1 MGNELDNP
9 ILSKNSLDKE
19 TEYIKFSSS
28 SVQGWKTQMEEYRFF
43 LPEIFPNTD
52 KKIDIFGIFSGE
64 GGPEVA
70 KYICNK
76 FPDKILSNNN
86 FKEGKYQEA
95 LKETFIELDNSL
107 NTEKGK
113 LELKKIQKEFNLD
126 KNAEIKLINNT
137 CGNGDYLPERELE
150 QIKCIKDLLNPRNLS
165 DYNISFFSGCSGLVI
180 IITNNKIYIA
190 NIGNIR
196 CIPIDTNSEVIIEK
210 VNKINI
216 ISNDAEKERIKFSQN
231 FKEKKIY
238 EEFIE
243 ISRGF
248 GFFEYKEN
256 KWLKPEDQAIS
267 SEPEILEINYEQCK
281 YLIIGSNGLFE
292 QGDNDDEIF
301 YNKCNKKIAE
311 YFVEK
316 INDDKN
322 KEKKVSNLIEEY
334 FDKIIPKKKSN
345 NNFIKYENYMN
356 NISCAIIQ
364 LFPRPILPEIKK
376 EETKED
382 KKGNSNSDKISEKQK
397 QEDFK
402 KLSNNNKSMKN
413 LFSFIKKNNNSVQNE
428 NEQNKFS
435 KTDKKGKKL
444 ESSSSFTN
452 IFKRKQN
459 K

>member
-1 MGNELDNP
+1 
-9 ILSKNSLDKE
+9 
-19 TEYIKFSSS
+19 
-28 SVQGWKTQMEEYRFF
+28 MEEYSFF
-43 LPEIFPNTD
+43 LPDIFPNTD
-52 KKIDIFGIFSGE
+52 KKIDIFGLFSGQ

-70 KYICNK
+70 KYICNN
-76 FPDKILSNNN
+76 FPDKIISNNN
-86 FKEGKYQEA
+86 FKEGNYQEA

-107 NTEKGK
+107 ITEKGK
-113 LELKKIQKEFNLD
+113 IELKKIQKEFNLN
-126 KNAEIKLINNT
+126 KNEEINLINKT

-165 DYNISFFSGCSGLVI
+165 DYNISFFSGCSGLVL
-180 IITNNKIYIA
+180 IITNNKIFIA
-190 NIGNIR
+190 NIGNFR
-196 CIPIDTNSEVIIEK
+196 CIPIDINLEIITEK
-210 VNKINI
+210 INKINT
-216 ISNDAEKERIKFSQN
+216 ISNDKEKERINFSKN

-243 ISRGF
+243 ITRGF

-267 SEPEILEINYEQCK
+267 IEPEIIEINYEQCK

-292 QGDNDDEIF
+292 QGDNEDMIF
-301 YNKCNKKIAE
+301 YDKCNKNLAE
-311 YFVEK
+311 YFIEK
-316 INDDKN
+316 INNYNDNNN
-322 KEKKVSNLIEEY
+322 KKISNLIEQY

-345 NNFIKYENYMN
+345 NNFIQYENYMS

-364 LFPRPILPEIKK
+364 LFPRPKLPENKIEEAK
-376 EETKED
+376 EEN
-382 KKGNSNSDKISEKQK
+382 KGNSSNNIYKISEKQK
-397 QEDFK
+397 QENFK

-413 LFSFIKKNNNSVQNE
+413 LFSFMKKNNNNAQNE
-428 NEQNKFS
+428 GEQNKLS

-459 K
+459 KYIIY